1 MFEKLERLLERWDV
15 APFID
20 ALALRKEKLAPFW
33 HVGTLTRDLAMFDNA
48 HLTKLE
54 WRPSLKYLQTFIM
67 LSLIIRCNI
76 NLCQCTAPA
85 SHI

>member
-20 ALALRKEKLAPFW
+20 ALAPFW

-54 WRPSLKYLQTFIM
+54 CRPSLKYLQTFIM

>member
-20 ALALRKEKLAPFW
+20 ALALKKEKLAPVW
-33 HVGTLTRDLAMFDNA
+33 HVGTLTHNLAMFDNV

-54 WRPSLKYLQTFIM
+54 CRPSLKYLQTFIM
-67 LSLIIRCNI
+67 LSIIIRGNM
-76 NLCQCTAPA
+76 NLCQSTAPA